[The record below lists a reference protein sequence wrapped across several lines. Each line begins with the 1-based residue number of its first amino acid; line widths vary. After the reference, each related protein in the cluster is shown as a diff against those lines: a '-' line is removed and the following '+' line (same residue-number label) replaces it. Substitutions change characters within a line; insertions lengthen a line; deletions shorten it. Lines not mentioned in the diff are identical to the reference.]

1 MTFAD
6 YVRKYCTDNELSL
19 ATLAKRL
26 GMSRGTF
33 YALLDPKSEPKLNQ
47 LIALSHI
54 MKVNPCFLLRLKYQ
68 EFDFAK
74 FSSQSNPTST
84 SDFAMIQTKE
94 LDASGFVDE
103 TLPDGSIIMAGSVFE
118 KSWTIQNLGKLIWE
132 DRVLVCL
139 DDELPV
145 DYFDRQDAKY
155 HLIAMQRAVD
165 IAKTPPNQTVTI
177 KVTLIALSI
186 PGRYIS
192 YWKMQDKQGN
202 LCFPDGFGLS
212 LSVKVCALGVNSW

>member
-6 YVRKYCTDNELSL
+6 YVCKYCTDNELSL
-19 ATLAKRL
+19 AMLAKRL

-33 YALLDPKSEPKLNQ
+33 YALLEPSSEPKLNQ

-74 FSSQSNPTST
+74 FSNQSNPAPT
-84 SDFAMIQTKE
+84 SDFTIFQTRG

-103 TLPDGSIIMAGSVFE
+103 TVPDGSIIMAGSVFE
-118 KSWTIQNLGKLIWE
+118 KSWTIQNLGKLVWE
-132 DRVLVCL
+132 NRVLVCL
-139 DDELPV
+139 DDELPI

-155 HLIAMQRAVD
+155 RLIAMQRAVD
-165 IAKTPPNQTVTI
+165 IAKTQPNQTVTI
-177 KVTLIALSI
+177 KAILIAPSI

-192 YWKMQDKQGN
+192 YWKMKDQAGN

-212 LSVKVCALGVNSW
+212 LSIKVCALGVNAW